1 MKLLTISFLTY
12 NRQKFLE
19 VNLLRIIKEIKNNG
33 FENKVNIFIGDDKST
48 DKTLSLIKK
57 YSQKYSF
64 ITYYSNQ
71 KNLGLPANTFKIIE
85 KSPKSKYLWLLSDDD
100 FLKEGGLKKIV
111 NYLEKYN
118 PDVLYLN
125 YQTVNTYLGKK
136 IKFEKVKSVIGPG
149 YKIYKNNLL
158 KTRKEYFEFIKNL
171 GFYNIRMIFAQ
182 QSLPIVKSEILKNN
196 LKIVKNESYDL
207 TKEFYPFDLT
217 LLINIPNKFL
227 FIKEKLVLLTLNNR
241 GWNYDVL
248 KANEM
253 VKKYFNPLQKI
264 ILKKYHKKML
274 VKLKLII
281 IASIIYTH
289 LVPIVYKIFYFFGLN
304 KILLKAQF
312 GEEKEEI
319 KSS

>member
-19 VNLLRIIKEIKNNG
+19 ANLRRIIKEIKNNG

-71 KNLGLPANTFKIIE
+71 KNLGLPGNTFKIIE
-85 KSPKSKYLWLLSDDD
+85 KSPKSQYLWLLSDDD
-100 FLKEGGLKKIV
+100 FLKDGGFKKIV
-111 NYLEKYN
+111 NYLKKYN

-149 YKIYKNNLL
+149 YKIYKDNLL

-171 GFYNIRMIFAQ
+171 GFYNIRMIFAH
-182 QSLPIVKSEILKNN
+182 QSLPIVKSDILKNN
-196 LKIVKNESYDL
+196 LKIVKNKNYDL
-207 TKEFYPFDLT
+207 TKEFYPLDLT

-241 GWNYDVL
+241 CWNYDLL
-248 KANEM
+248 KANEV
-253 VKKYFNPLQKI
+253 VKKYFNPLQKM
-264 ILKKYHKKML
+264 ILKKYHKEMPF
-274 VKLKLII
+274 KLKLII
-281 IASIIYTH
+281 IASVIYTH

-312 GEEKEEI
+312 GEEKEKI
-319 KSS
+319 KSF